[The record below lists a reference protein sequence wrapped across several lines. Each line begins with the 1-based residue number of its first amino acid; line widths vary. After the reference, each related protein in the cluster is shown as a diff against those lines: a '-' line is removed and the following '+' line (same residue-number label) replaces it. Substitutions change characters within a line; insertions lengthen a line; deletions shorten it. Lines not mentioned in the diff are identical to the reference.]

1 MSAGAASRGIQGAC
15 VRDQMQQVFSI
26 DRRKWSCMGA
36 TNPWLLQ
43 PSMDCSQGGC
53 RDAPTAVR
61 KCEFRGPA
69 RDRTVTA
76 IENPRRTLPQARTSP
91 GHFRLRFSISCSV
104 RAPAGPRK
112 SGRYTAGPFNPFRA
126 TFQYT
131 GTGLNIVYERAL
143 SANPRSSHHSYVHP
157 RHNARSHKLAHA
169 DRALI
174 ARTCG
179 PMKTLEEALGTV
191 PVEGPA
197 RGAFVHA
204 HAVKIHAL
212 AWHTYPAHDGAAAP
226 KLARPLVDK
235 HLHSHTC
242 LVHPR
247 LRYREPQVHGWG
259 GGCGTRRAQIDAWLT
274 TDIMGIMP
282 ASLAWA
288 PQPENERNCRR
299 HTTRTA

>member
-1 MSAGAASRGIQGAC
+1 MVAWMSAGAASRGIQGAC

-169 DRALI
+169 HRALVRSHEDAGRGPRDRPRGGTTTWSLR

-179 PMKTLEEALGTV
+179 RN
-191 PVEGPA
+191 A
-197 RGAFVHA
+197 RSRVA
-204 HAVKIHAL
+204 HAPS
-212 AWHTYPAHDGAAAP
+212 T
-226 KLARPLVDK
+226 
-235 HLHSHTC
+235 
-242 LVHPR
+242 
-247 LRYREPQVHGWG
+247 
-259 GGCGTRRAQIDAWLT
+259 
-274 TDIMGIMP
+274 
-282 ASLAWA
+282 
-288 PQPENERNCRR
+288 
-299 HTTRTA
+299 